1 MAVFVNVIYAEASY
15 ALDRMLLIIITI
27 YSVYTVQAARHQAAD
42 TARRLVFLIALLQL
56 VVR

>member
-27 YSVYTVQAARHQAAD
+27 CSVYIVQAARHQAAEFCSK
-42 TARRLVFLIALLQL
+42 AGF
-56 VVR
+56 